1 MSRAKTIAVVGV
13 SDAEVAHLR
22 LLMRR
27 SADDLEQSWRWG
39 DESGADLIVV
49 DPGSFAGQMAR
60 TRAQGSGVRY
70 AVFADEPVAD
80 ADLVLHRPLLRSN
93 VIEVLNRAGGAAA
106 RAPDVGAN
114 AADFYTRDLGD
125 EAPGVAARAD
135 APEPAAGLDE
145 ALRPLPLELREASP
159 QRTAAPAPVARGASA
174 PGEPPAAGART
185 YATRAAMLADTTPH
199 GLRAFLEEDLL
210 RMPARF
216 ALPDA
221 PALVLDPKNK
231 VAHAAGNLA
240 ALAPYCHAHWRL
252 CDWQPLTGTELAQLR
267 ETQSAHAYAR
277 LVWLDVLLHSGG
289 QLARHL
295 DPGGTYRLKRWI
307 EIDQGFNRYFRIA
320 SVMLQPARL
329 HEIAAASGA
338 PMADVFDVVNA
349 CDAIGLLEW
358 QARPPREAVRAVAPT
373 LLQRLRKPFGKS

>member
-1 MSRAKTIAVVGV
+1 M
-13 SDAEVAHLR
+13 
-22 LLMRR
+22 
-27 SADDLEQSWRWG
+27 
-39 DESGADLIVV
+39 
-49 DPGSFAGQMAR
+49 
-60 TRAQGSGVRY
+60 
-70 AVFADEPVAD
+70 
-80 ADLVLHRPLLRSN
+80 
-93 VIEVLNRAGGAAA
+93 
-106 RAPDVGAN
+106 
-114 AADFYTRDLGD
+114 
-125 EAPGVAARAD
+125 
-135 APEPAAGLDE
+135 
-145 ALRPLPLELREASP
+145 
-159 QRTAAPAPVARGASA
+159 
-174 PGEPPAAGART
+174 
-185 YATRAAMLADTTPH
+185 
-199 GLRAFLEEDLL
+199 
-210 RMPARF
+210 
-216 ALPDA
+216 
-221 PALVLDPKNK
+221 
-231 VAHAAGNLA
+231 
-240 ALAPYCHAHWRL
+240 
-252 CDWQPLTGTELAQLR
+252 R